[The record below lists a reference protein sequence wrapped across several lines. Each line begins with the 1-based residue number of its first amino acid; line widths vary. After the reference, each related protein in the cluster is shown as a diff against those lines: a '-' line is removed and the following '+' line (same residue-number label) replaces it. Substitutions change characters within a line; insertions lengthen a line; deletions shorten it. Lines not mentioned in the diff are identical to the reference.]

1 MDASATAPP
10 LAPAGEQVTD
20 GEQAFRG
27 EAGNGAGSPSG
38 STQPAAAPAESGP
51 ATPETTGDWAICCSG
66 GGIRSATYCLGALQT
81 MDAGGLVGKAKWILG
96 VSGGSYIAASRALV
110 ANSLGQPGEPHAY
123 ARGTD
128 EEENLRN
135 NTRYLAP
142 DAKTALMGVL
152 SLLLGAIVTFIL
164 AIVPLFVFG
173 HVWGWLLRAGG
184 ALTWSQPGG
193 ASASVTA
200 WTWWAAPAIA
210 AAVTLAL
217 FAYWWATLGSGGP
230 GRGAGRARWVGWSA
244 ALTVALVVLMV
255 VVPLVIAW
263 LYHSTGA
270 LGTRVRFFGFG
281 GPGHWS
287 PAALAGVVAAMA
299 AVARFCQAQLARLK
313 PPGGPAGFSPGM
325 ITKVATWARSTLTPW
340 LASLV
345 IVGVGAFLTLLWI
358 GNAARTGYS
367 RISNG

>member
-1 MDASATAPP
+1 MDASGTASP
-10 LAPAGEQVTD
+10 LAPAKEQVTD
-20 GEQAFRG
+20 GERAYRG
-27 EAGNGAGSPSG
+27 EARDGAGLPSA
-38 STQPAAAPAESGP
+38 SAQAAAAPAEPGP
-51 ATPETTGDWAICCSG
+51 AASETTGEWAICCSG

-110 ANSLGQPGEPHAY
+110 ATDLDQPSEPHAY

-135 NTRYLAP
+135 NTRYIAP
-142 DAKTALMGVL
+142 DANTALMGVL

-173 HVWGWLLRAGG
+173 HVWGWLLRARG

-200 WTWWAAPAIA
+200 WAWWAAPAIA

-217 FAYWWATLGSGGP
+217 FVYWWATLGSGGP

-244 ALTVALVVLMV
+244 
-255 VVPLVIAW
+255 
-263 LYHSTGA
+263 
-270 LGTRVRFFGFG
+270 
-281 GPGHWS
+281 
-287 PAALAGVVAAMA
+287 
-299 AVARFCQAQLARLK
+299 
-313 PPGGPAGFSPGM
+313 
-325 ITKVATWARSTLTPW
+325 
-340 LASLV
+340 
-345 IVGVGAFLTLLWI
+345 
-358 GNAARTGYS
+358 
-367 RISNG
+367 